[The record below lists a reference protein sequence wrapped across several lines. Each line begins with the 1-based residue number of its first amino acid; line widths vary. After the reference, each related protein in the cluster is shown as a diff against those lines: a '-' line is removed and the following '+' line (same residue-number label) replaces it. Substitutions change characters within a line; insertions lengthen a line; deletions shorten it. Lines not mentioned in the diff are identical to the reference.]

1 MTYLAWIGG
10 GSVIKDSQYITQV
23 AKNAIL
29 DYQDKHRSAQSSLQV
44 VADKVG
50 ASYSTIRNILQ
61 DKATISFKMAKNILL
76 RLNPELTVADLAA
89 VLDPQS
95 SERLKTHHSHNLHSQ
110 LVDDKYEAYFQQER
124 YFEILFRAFS
134 DKGVERLQI
143 KELFGQFGIAR
154 LEELLEVGLVVEN
167 EGVIKG
173 NTENDINLSAQTNQM
188 IAEYALKRYDS
199 FNADKSWLSIH
210 SQTYSRESYEQI
222 REILRECFKKIAKIQ
237 PDEDGDYR
245 AFISQLLID
254 IDQDNKV
261 TKKEEGYYQ

>member
-1 MTYLAWIGG
+1 M
-10 GSVIKDSQYITQV
+10 IKDSQYITQI

-29 DYQDKHRSAQSSLQV
+29 EYQGKHRSAQSSLQV

-89 VLDPQS
+89 LLDPSAAQK
-95 SERLKTHHSHNLHSQ
+95 LKAHHSHNLHSQ

-134 DKGVERLQI
+134 DKGVQRLQI

-154 LEELLEVGLVVEN
+154 LEELLEIGLVVEN
-167 EGVIKG
+167 DGVIKG
-173 NTENDINLSAQTNQM
+173 NTENDINLSPQTNKL
-188 IAEYALKRYDS
+188 IAEYAIKRYDS

-210 SQTYSRESYEQI
+210 SQTYSQESYQQI
-222 REILRECFKKIAKIQ
+222 REILRECFKQIAQIQ

-245 AFISQLLID
+245 AFITQMLID

-261 TKKEEGYYQ
+261 IKKDEGYYQ